1 MRRYQLKQKIFSLGD
16 SYTICDEDGVE
27 RATVRSKFFS
37 MGKQLMLEDSSGKEL
52 VKIRQRILSFGPT
65 FEISKGGRMMAIVK
79 KQLFSL
85 FKCRFS
91 VDIPGPDDL
100 EATGSFLEHEYSFTQ
115 GENEV
120 AVVSKQWFSWSDT
133 YGVEISD
140 GQDDVLILASAIVVD
155 LACHN
160 GE

>member
-16 SYTICDEDGVE
+16 SYTICDEEGVE
-27 RATVRSKFFS
+27 RVTVRSKFFS
-37 MGKQLMLEDSSGKEL
+37 MGKQLMLEDSSGREL

-65 FEISKGGRMMAIVK
+65 FEISQEGLMMAIVK

-115 GENEV
+115 GG
-120 AVVSKQWFSWSDT
+120 K
-133 YGVEISD
+133 
-140 GQDDVLILASAIVVD
+140 
-155 LACHN
+155 
-160 GE
+160 